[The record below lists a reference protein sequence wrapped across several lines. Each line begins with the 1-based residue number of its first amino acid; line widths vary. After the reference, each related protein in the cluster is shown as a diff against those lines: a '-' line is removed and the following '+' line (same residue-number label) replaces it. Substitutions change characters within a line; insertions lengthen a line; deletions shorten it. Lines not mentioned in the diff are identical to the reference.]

1 MINPFLYNVPSLDV
15 HGCDRTI
22 AVALLKEFIDL
33 YSSRT
38 AHKKLILVH
47 GKGMGILKKATY
59 ELLAF
64 KGYSAVSMRDIAK
77 RAGLVVGQLTY
88 HYKTKDHLI
97 ESVIE
102 DFTNIIIE
110 KLKDYLRLSNNK
122 VDDVKKYVAVMY
134 EEDNATYRVLLDF
147 AAQSLWNEK
156 IKAKMNVFFEK
167 FTSIVKQAYIDDGAN
182 SAVASEKAE
191 ELVSNMIGKN
201 LIKITSIA

>member
-1 MINPFLYNVPSLDV
+1 MLFFSKRKLNTS
-15 HGCDRTI
+15 DRI
-22 AVALLKEFIDL
+22 
-33 YSSRT
+33 
-38 AHKKLILVH
+38 
-47 GKGMGILKKATY
+47 KKATY

-97 ESVIE
+97 ESVVE

>member
-1 MINPFLYNVPSLDV
+1 MLFFSKRKLNTS
-15 HGCDRTI
+15 DRI
-22 AVALLKEFIDL
+22 
-33 YSSRT
+33 
-38 AHKKLILVH
+38 
-47 GKGMGILKKATY
+47 KKATY
-59 ELLAF
+59 ELLYF
-64 KGYSAVSMRDIAK
+64 KVYSAVSMRDIAK

-97 ESVIE
+97 ESVVE